1 MAMIEDRTWGSV
13 LFNVVNHAF
22 LIVMGVVWLYP
33 MARVIALS
41 LSDPTMILLGEVDW
55 YPRKPTLKGYTYIL
69 SYRLL
74 WRAYANTVLYAGVG
88 TFVTITLT
96 SMIAYSLSIKTFV
109 LRKFLTV
116 YLAITMFFSGG
127 LIPTYLLIKSLGGMD
142 TLWVMV
148 IPGSVAAYT
157 VIVFRTFFQNH
168 PESLR
173 ESAYI
178 DGANDFTIL
187 FRIILPMST
196 ALLATFALFTIVTHW
211 NRWFEALI
219 YLTDPERHPLQMILR
234 RLVVMEDTLH
244 HLFDA
249 QDPRILAMME
259 GVIHPKNI
267 QHAAIVVVLLPI
279 LFMFPYAQ
287 RYFMRGLIVGSLKG

>member
-22 LIVMGVVWLYP
+22 LVVMSVVWLYP

-41 LSDPTMILLGEVDW
+41 LSDPTAILLGEVDW
-55 YPRKPTLKGYTYIL
+55 YPKRPTLKGYSYIL

-88 TFVTITLT
+88 TFVTLTLT

-127 LIPTYLLIKSLGGMD
+127 LIPTFLLIKTLGGMD
-142 TLWVMV
+142 TFWVMV
-148 IPGSVAAYT
+148 IPGSVAAFT

-178 DGANDFTIL
+178 DGANDIAIL

-196 ALLATFALFTIVTHW
+196 ALLATFALFTIVGHW

-234 RLVVMEDTLH
+234 RLVVLEDTLH

-249 QDPRILAMME
+249 EDPRILAMME

-267 QHAAIVVVLLPI
+267 QFAAVVIVLVPI
-279 LFMFPYAQ
+279 VIMFPYAQ

>member
-1 MAMIEDRTWGSV
+1 
-13 LFNVVNHAF
+13 
-22 LIVMGVVWLYP
+22 MGVVWLYP

-41 LSDPTMILLGEVDW
+41 LSDPTAILLGEVDW
-55 YPRKPTLKGYTYIL
+55 YPKRPTLKGYSYIL

-116 YLAITMFFSGG
+116 YLTITMFFSGG
-127 LIPTYLLIKSLGGMD
+127 LIPTFLLIKTLGGMD
-142 TLWVMV
+142 TFWVMV
-148 IPGSVAAYT
+148 IPGSVAAFT

-178 DGANDFTIL
+178 DGANDITIL

-196 ALLATFALFTIVTHW
+196 ALLATFALFTIVGHW

-219 YLTDPERHPLQMILR
+219 YLTDPQRHPLQMILR
-234 RLVVMEDTLH
+234 RAGGVGGHAAPPVRRRRSAHTGDDGGGHSSEEHTVRGGGRRPGADRDHVSVRAAVLH
-244 HLFDA
+244 ERADRGIAEGLTGVWRQGGA
-249 QDPRILAMME
+249 ME
-259 GVIHPKNI
+259 G
-267 QHAAIVVVLLPI
+267 
-279 LFMFPYAQ
+279 
-287 RYFMRGLIVGSLKG
+287 S